1 MKISKTTLDI
11 LKNFATINTNILVR
25 EGNVL
30 ATISTQKN
38 IFARAE
44 VSEQFPKE
52 FAVYDLNALL
62 QLLTL
67 DTDQDVDFGEK
78 SLKITKDTG
87 EFEFFYSDPTIITAA
102 PNKTIPVE
110 PKIQF
115 DLGAGEIQAILKA
128 AAIVQA
134 PVLSFKGDGTSVTA
148 IVSDPQTPG
157 SNSYKRKVGE
167 TDKTFN
173 AMIDVER
180 VKIIQEGFKVT
191 INTKFIHLES
201 TSRALAYWLAVNP
214 SSTI

>member
-25 EGNVL
+25 EGSVL
-30 ATISTQKN
+30 GTISAQKN
-38 IFARAE
+38 IFARAT
-44 VSEQFPKE
+44 VGEQFPRE

-67 DTDQDVDFGEK
+67 DADQEVDFGDK

-87 EFEFFYSDPTIITAA
+87 EFEFFYADPSIIVAA
-102 PNKTIPVE
+102 PDKTIPVE

-115 DLGAGEIQAILKA
+115 DLAASEIQTILKA

-134 PVLSFKGDGTSVTA
+134 PVLSFKGDGSTVTA
-148 IVSDPQTPG
+148 IVSDPTTPG

-191 INTKFIHLES
+191 INQKFIHLES
-201 TSRALAYWLAVNP
+201 TARPLAYWLAVNP